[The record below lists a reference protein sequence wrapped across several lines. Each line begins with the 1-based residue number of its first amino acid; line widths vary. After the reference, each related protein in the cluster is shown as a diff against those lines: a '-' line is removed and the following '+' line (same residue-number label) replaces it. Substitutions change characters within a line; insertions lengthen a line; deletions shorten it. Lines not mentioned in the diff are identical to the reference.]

1 MSTVEELIG
10 DLLLRHNCVVIPSF
24 GGFVAKKTSATIDY
38 KNGVMYPP
46 KKSVLF
52 NRQLINNDGLL
63 VAEFSTVN
71 KVLYT
76 EAEQAIA
83 LKTNEWNEKLRNGE
97 RVTLDKVGYLFFDQE
112 KNLCFEQDRFFN
124 LLLESYGL
132 GKVHFVSEEDIEV
145 AKYVKAVQEQ
155 QAIEEQEKK
164 VAEPFQLVALP
175 SDATPREIQEVV
187 IVEHPQSRR
196 FSKAWRYIA
205 AAVLAPIGFY
215 SFWIPMNSNVLES
228 GVLSVNDFNLSYKA
242 TEGKYNPEAFNVS
255 HQLNKKSSQTI
266 EQAVAS
272 LPSDVYVY
280 SYPFDEDTYMTVKVK
295 DGEAKQET
303 IIVEEEIQPEIKV
316 ESKPKQIIEPKVTPI
331 AKASPVVVK
340 VTQTA
345 KATPVVK
352 PTVKEVVKVEK
363 KQEKTVV
370 ESGKLNF
377 VVGSFSSKEN
387 AQVLI
392 DKMTEKGFNA
402 YIMSESKGS
411 FRVSAGKAK
420 TEEEIR
426 LISKKSKE
434 SGFDGWILR

>member
-38 KNGVMYPP
+38 KNGVIYPP

-63 VAEFSTVN
+63 VAEFSSVN

-83 LKTNEWNEKLRNGE
+83 LKTDEWNEKLRNGE
-97 RVTLDKVGYLFFDQE
+97 RITLDKVGYLFFDQE

-155 QAIEEQEKK
+155 KVIEEQEKE
-164 VAEPFQLVALP
+164 AEPFQLVALP
-175 SDATPREIQEVV
+175 SDANQREVEEVV
-187 IVEHPQSRR
+187 IIEHPQTRKL
-196 FSKAWRYIA
+196 SKVWRYIA

-228 GVLSVNDFNLSYKA
+228 GVLSVKDFNLSYKA
-242 TEGKYNPEAFNVS
+242 TDGKYNSEEFNITPSAIKPTTSIVE
-255 HQLNKKSSQTI
+255 TI
-266 EQAVAS
+266 AS

-280 SYPFDEDTYMTVKVK
+280 AYHFDADTYIAVKVK
-295 DGEAKQET
+295 EGEQKET
-303 IIVEEEIQPEIKV
+303 SIFVEDEIQPEV
-316 ESKPKQIIEPKVTPI
+316 EIAPEPIVEPKVEVVKPI
-331 AKASPVVVK
+331 AKP
-340 VTQTA
+340 
-345 KATPVVK
+345 
-352 PTVKEVVKVEK
+352 VVKVEK
-363 KQEKTVV
+363 QQAKAVV

-392 DKMTEKGFNA
+392 DKMKEKGFKA
-402 YIMSESKGS
+402 YIMSETNGN

-434 SGFDGWILR
+434 NGFDGWILR

>member
-63 VAEFSTVN
+63 VAEFSSVN

-83 LKTNEWNEKLRNGE
+83 LKTDEWNEKLRNGE
-97 RVTLDKVGYLFFDQE
+97 RITLDKVGYLFFDQE

-155 QAIEEQEKK
+155 KVIEEQEKE
-164 VAEPFQLVALP
+164 AEPFQLVALP
-175 SDATPREIQEVV
+175 SDANQREVEEVV
-187 IVEHPQSRR
+187 IIEHPQTRKL
-196 FSKAWRYIA
+196 SKAWRYIA

-228 GVLSVNDFNLSYKA
+228 GVLSVKDFNLSYKA
-242 TEGKYNPEAFNVS
+242 TDGKYNSEEFNITPSAIKPTTSIVE
-255 HQLNKKSSQTI
+255 TI
-266 EQAVAS
+266 AS

-280 SYPFDEDTYMTVKVK
+280 AYHFDADTYIAVKVK
-295 DGEAKQET
+295 EGEQKET
-303 IIVEEEIQPEIKV
+303 SIFVEDEIQPEVEIAPEPIVQPKV
-316 ESKPKQIIEPKVTPI
+316 EVVKPI
-331 AKASPVVVK
+331 AKP
-340 VTQTA
+340 
-345 KATPVVK
+345 
-352 PTVKEVVKVEK
+352 VVKVEK
-363 KQEKTVV
+363 QQAKVAV

-377 VVGSFSSKEN
+377 VVGSFISKEN

-392 DKMTEKGFNA
+392 EKMKEKGFKA
-402 YIMSESKGS
+402 YIMSETNGS

-434 SGFDGWILR
+434 SGFNGWILR